1 MSDAVGLCGMR
12 GWDAASAVS
21 RASPWPLPLVLSA
34 PVMRLGREVAAW
46 ALWEMLIFSDAG
58 EQHRRSVPGS

>member
-1 MSDAVGLCGMR
+1 MR

-34 PVMRLGREVAAW
+34 PVMRLGREVA
-46 ALWEMLIFSDAG
+46 LWEMLIFSDAG
-58 EQHRRSVPGS
+58 EQHRGSVPGF

>member
-12 GWDAASAVS
+12 GWEAASAVS

-34 PVMRLGREVAAW
+34 PVMRLGREVA
-46 ALWEMLIFSDAG
+46 LWEMLIFSDAG
-58 EQHRRSVPGS
+58 EQHRGSVPGF